1 MRATPGPKD
10 MMTSLGWLGR
20 LLDVNRDAI
29 HGMGAVG
36 LVVGFVAV
44 LATALGQSD
53 FGFPLAALAYWL
65 AVIIVVRPY
74 VYERFG
80 NEVGDWTVVILVLGP
95 AILLAAPF
103 LWLQHRRLAD
113 NH

>member
-1 MRATPGPKD
+1 MRSNRSRPGD
-10 MMTSLGWLGR
+10 GI
-20 LLDVNRDAI
+20 NRDVI
-29 HGMGAVG
+29 YGVGAVG
-36 LVVGFVAV
+36 LLVGVVAV

-74 VYERFG
+74 VYGRFG

-95 AILLAAPF
+95 ATLLAAPF
-103 LWLQHRRLAD
+103 LWWQHRRLAAND
-113 NH
+113 